1 MKKIAAPV
9 RVPTSKKKAERKLT
23 PNRVAGKCKS
33 PAGLK
38 GSGNRNQFGRRS
50 GSAARRSAL
59 RRTYAICGKNAD
71 RRLSAVAGARRAV
84 RRKPLS
90 GCGWFKNES
99 PVPGAVKAPVAR
111 RPVVAIAVAHA
122 VSIAEAISAVATG
135 IAAAGKNTATSAVIV
150 VKVDTLGQAPRTSGQ
165 VLIYRRAGML

>member
-1 MKKIAAPV
+1 M
-9 RVPTSKKKAERKLT
+9 
-23 PNRVAGKCKS
+23 
-33 PAGLK
+33 
-38 GSGNRNQFGRRS
+38 
-50 GSAARRSAL
+50 
-59 RRTYAICGKNAD
+59 
-71 RRLSAVAGARRAV
+71 AGARRAG

-111 RPVVAIAVAHA
+111 RPVVAHA

>member
-1 MKKIAAPV
+1 M
-9 RVPTSKKKAERKLT
+9 
-23 PNRVAGKCKS
+23 
-33 PAGLK
+33 
-38 GSGNRNQFGRRS
+38 
-50 GSAARRSAL
+50 
-59 RRTYAICGKNAD
+59 
-71 RRLSAVAGARRAV
+71 AGARRAV

-99 PVPGAVKAPVAR
+99 SVPGAVKAPVAR
-111 RPVVAIAVAHA
+111 RLVVAIAVAHA